1 MGRKAKFTDEER
13 PKKGKGRKDK
23 RQKDPEAP
31 FKFDKKVIQRKY

>member
-1 MGRKAKFTDEER
+1 MGRKAKFTDDER

-31 FKFDKKVIQRKY
+31 FKFNKTVIQRE

>member
-1 MGRKAKFTDEER
+1 MGRKAKFSEEER

-31 FKFDKKVIQRKY
+31 FKIDRKAIARE